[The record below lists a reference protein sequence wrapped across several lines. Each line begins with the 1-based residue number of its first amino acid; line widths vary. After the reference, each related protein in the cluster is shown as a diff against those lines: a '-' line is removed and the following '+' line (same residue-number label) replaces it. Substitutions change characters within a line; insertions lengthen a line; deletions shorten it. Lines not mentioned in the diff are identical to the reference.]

1 MEAEQLPSPP
11 VAEPT
16 RAEFPK
22 EVKVS
27 RAKERVEARK
37 GALEEERREQQ
48 MLEHQMIPA

>member
-16 RAEFPK
+16 KADST
-22 EVKVS
+22 EVEV
-27 RAKERVEARK
+27 RK
-37 GALEEERREQQ
+37 SALEEERREPQ